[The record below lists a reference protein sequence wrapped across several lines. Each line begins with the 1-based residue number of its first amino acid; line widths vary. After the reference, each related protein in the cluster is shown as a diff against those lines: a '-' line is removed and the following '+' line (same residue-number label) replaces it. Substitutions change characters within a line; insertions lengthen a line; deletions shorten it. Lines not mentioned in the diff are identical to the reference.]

1 MSERKG
7 GIHAVI
13 LACPGSD
20 CERCRYSVCL
30 KASLHEHHT
39 VMNASTARRS
49 TLIPAAADRPGDDPI
64 FQLNGEATRR
74 AQAGESIVNATL
86 GALMEDDGTLA
97 ILPTVVEALRQVPAK
112 RAAAYAPIS
121 GDAPYLAAVIEDVYG
136 GTPLA
141 AQCVAA
147 ATPGGTGALHHA
159 IALFLEPGQDLLT
172 TDFHWGPYDT
182 LASQARRGVRTVR
195 MFDARGGFDLAAY
208 EAGLSRCLAD
218 QGRALVFLNTPCHN
232 PTGYSLDEREW
243 REVARITRAAGAQA
257 PVAFLVDM
265 AYARFGTPELQRW
278 QHHVEPIVETC
289 TVLTAW
295 TASKSLAQYGS
306 RIGALLAASSDPA
319 ERERIKNA
327 LAYACRGTWSNCNH
341 LGILAA
347 IELLTKPE
355 LRAAVETERQRLVAL
370 LDERVAVFN
379 RAARAAGLRYPRY
392 EGGFFVS
399 VFAPDAERVAAAM
412 RADGV
417 YVVPMEGAVR
427 VALCSTPAA
436 AVPRLVA
443 SLAKAL
449 GSQA

>member
-1 MSERKG
+1 MTVTAER
-7 GIHAVI
+7 
-13 LACPGSD
+13 
-20 CERCRYSVCL
+20 
-30 KASLHEHHT
+30 
-39 VMNASTARRS
+39 MS

-121 GDAPYLAAVIEDVYG
+121 GDAPYLAAVVDDVFG

-141 AQCVAA
+141 PMSVAA

-159 IALFLEPGQDLLT
+159 IALFLEPGQELLT

-182 LASQARRGVRTVR
+182 LASQARRGVRAFR
-195 MFDARGGFDLAAY
+195 MFDDEGRFDLAAY
-208 EAGLSRCLAD
+208 EAGLAACIAR

-243 REVARITRAAGAQA
+243 TEVARITRAAGAKA

-278 QHHVEPIVETC
+278 QRHVEAVVETC
-289 TVLTAW
+289 TVLVAW
-295 TASKSLAQYGS
+295 TGSKSLAQYGS
-306 RIGALLAASSDPA
+306 RIGALVAASSDAA

-341 LGILAA
+341 LGLLAA
-347 IELLTKPE
+347 VELLTRPALK
-355 LRAAVETERQRLVAL
+355 AAVDGERQRLVAL

-379 RAARAAGLRYPRY
+379 REARAAGLRYPRY

-399 VFAPDAERVAAAM
+399 VFAADAEAAAASM

-417 YVVPMEGAVR
+417 YVVPMDGAVR

-436 AVPRLVA
+436 SVPRLVQ
-443 SLAKAL
+443 SLAKAVK
-449 GSQA
+449 ARA

>member
-1 MSERKG
+1 MTVTAER
-7 GIHAVI
+7 H
-13 LACPGSD
+13 
-20 CERCRYSVCL
+20 
-30 KASLHEHHT
+30 
-39 VMNASTARRS
+39 S
-49 TLIPAAADRPGDDPI
+49 TLIPDAADRPGDDPI

-121 GDAPYLAAVIEDVYG
+121 GDAPYLAAVVDDVYG

-141 AQCVAA
+141 PMCVAA

-159 IALFLEPGQDLLT
+159 IALFLEPGQELLT

-182 LASQARRGVRTVR
+182 LASQARRGVREFR
-195 MFDARGGFDLAAY
+195 MFDAQGRFDLAAY
-208 EAGLSRCLAD
+208 EAGLAGCIAR

-243 REVARITRAAGAQA
+243 TEVARITRAAGAKA

-265 AYARFGTPELQRW
+265 AYARFGTAELQRW
-278 QHHVEPIVETC
+278 QRHVEPVVETC

-295 TASKSLAQYGS
+295 TGSKSLAQYGA
-306 RIGALLAASSDPA
+306 RIGALVAASSDA
-319 ERERIKNA
+319 GERERIRNA

-347 IELLTKPE
+347 VELLTKPA
-355 LRAAVETERQRLVAL
+355 LKAAVDEERQRLVAL

-379 RAARAAGLRYPRY
+379 REARAAGLRYPRY

-399 VFAPDAERVAAAM
+399 VFAPDAQAVAARM

-427 VALCSTPAA
+427 VALCSTPVAS
-436 AVPRLVA
+436 VPRLVQ
-443 SLAKAL
+443 SLAKAAK
-449 GSQA
+449 GGA